1 MAFARC
7 VLRSIRSKRI
17 CSLGSP
23 VRLDLS
29 PMIAIIDLP
38 ISKRILNLRRVYL
51 AIRVSFRPTNRI
63 LENLILNRSG
73 DMLELSKAAFGG
85 LKALN
90 FKVNLWGPSSSF
102 GAAPLRPQASRLGTE
117 HRICHCEMQTFT
129 AIESRSVSE
138 PACACSPGAHP
149 DEIARWG
156 ECKQSNEMNWLIGE
170 T

>member
-1 MAFARC
+1 M
-7 VLRSIRSKRI
+7 
-17 CSLGSP
+17 
-23 VRLDLS
+23 RLDLS

-90 FKVNLWGPSSSF
+90 FKVNL
-102 GAAPLRPQASRLGTE
+102 
-117 HRICHCEMQTFT
+117 
-129 AIESRSVSE
+129 
-138 PACACSPGAHP
+138 
-149 DEIARWG
+149 
-156 ECKQSNEMNWLIGE
+156 
-170 T
+170 